1 MRFRVDIVHPETGL
15 PMYQHAGEIDSV
27 AVIEFE
33 DLLEEVDLWLAVE
46 AIVIEVKCS
55 VPRTCILGRAAER
68 NKKVS

>member
-1 MRFRVDIVHPETGL
+1 
-15 PMYQHAGEIDSV
+15 MYQHAGEIDSV